1 MQVIYDGKTKRVF
14 RAGDRAV
21 FQFKDTLTG
30 DAAGNINPGGDY
42 VVGRLDGK
50 GVASAK
56 VAACIFKLMGEA
68 GIATHFCKLRSNNEI
83 EVTLTGRIPLEVVYR
98 AKACGSFLARYRGHI
113 EPMAS
118 LDIVE
123 FNLKD
128 DALGD
133 PLITHEGI
141 ARLGLASE
149 GELREMEAIAHKV
162 AALVAGVLGERGLE
176 LVDMK
181 LEFGR
186 SNDRLLVIDEL
197 SGDTMRIFDH
207 VQKRLINQVE
217 LAEKLGLT

>member
-1 MQVIYDGKTKRVF
+1 
-14 RAGDRAV
+14 
-21 FQFKDTLTG
+21 
-30 DAAGNINPGGDY
+30 
-42 VVGRLDGK
+42 
-50 GVASAK
+50 
-56 VAACIFKLMGEA
+56 MGEA
-68 GIATHFCKLRSNNEI
+68 GVATHFRRLLSNNEI
-83 EVTLTGRIPLEVVYR
+83 EVILTERVPLEVIYR
-98 AKACGSFLARYRGHI
+98 AKACGSFLARYRGRI
-113 EPMAS
+113 EPMAP

-149 GELREMEAIAHKV
+149 GELREMEAIVRKV
-162 AALVAGVLGERGLE
+162 AALVAKVLGERGLE
-176 LVDMK
+176 LIDMK

-197 SGDTMRIFDH
+197 SGDTMRIFDP

-217 LAEKLGLT
+217 FAGKLGLI